1 MGPFPGSGMAIG
13 GRHRAPKWLQKAIMG
28 PFVAISRSG
37 GSELVDQRG
46 SRLDLVRAHPGRCV
60 GTYSRVRIGHRG
72 RHRARKWLQ
81 KAINGPFVAISR
93 SGSSKLVDQHVS
105 RFDQVRKHPGD
116 VLDPFPGS
124 RMVNGGRHRTQKWS
138 KNVINGH
145 FVAISRSGGSEWP
158 FRTRE

>member
-1 MGPFPGSGMAIG
+1 MDQGWIKSGHIRGDELRPILGSGMAIG
-13 GRHRAPKWLQKAIMG
+13 GRHRVP
-28 PFVAISRSG
+28 
-37 GSELVDQRG
+37 
-46 SRLDLVRAHPGRCV
+46 
-60 GTYSRVRIGHRG
+60 
-72 RHRARKWLQ
+72 KWLQ